1 MPASSIV
8 VHKVRVHLSKY
19 AITDPLFLLCVFQVP
34 LPFLVHAWHVNQVL
48 WCTRTR
54 TRTHAHTHAHADTHF
69 HLLPHTLDSN
79 EVSHFHSVRF

>member
-34 LPFLVHAWHVNQVL
+34 LPFLVHVWHVNQVL

-54 TRTHAHTHAHADTHF
+54 THTHMHAYTNAHSP
-69 HLLPHTLDSN
+69 LLPHTLDSN
-79 EVSHFHSVRF
+79 EVAHFHSVRF

>member
-34 LPFLVHAWHVNQVL
+34 LPFLVHVWHVNQVL
-48 WCTRTR
+48 WCNV
-54 TRTHAHTHAHADTHF
+54 HAHTRTLTLTCSHTHWIQMRF
-69 HLLPHTLDSN
+69 RISIRLD
-79 EVSHFHSVRF
+79 FK